1 MINIEDYKSYYQD
14 NNDFFI
20 LLIENNSLVYDRLS
34 DVFKVLG
41 FIEMMVDMYTK
52 IDEELEVI
60 FETGFSYLHEQIEQ
74 IKVYYKNYFKGNFIK
89 FESYAQLINYG
100 LYLDDLTEALQEKE
114 LLHKETKEAIVKL
127 GQAIENILIKQ
138 EKYNDEDIDR
148 FDLIVGEFVNSSNP
162 IYTTQEI
169 FAMIVEELEL

>member
-14 NNDFFI
+14 NHDFFA

-41 FIEMMVDMYTK
+41 FIEMMVDMYKK
-52 IDEELEVI
+52 IDEELEII
-60 FETGFSYLHEQIEQ
+60 FETGFSYFHEQIEQ
-74 IKVYYKNYFKGNFIK
+74 IKIYYKDYFKGNFIK
-89 FESYAQLINYG
+89 FERYAQLINYN
-100 LYLDDLTEALQEKE
+100 LYLDDLKEALNEKE
-114 LLHKETKEAIVKL
+114 LLNNETKEGL
-127 GQAIENILIKQ
+127 TELEQEIENILVKQ
-138 EKYNDEDIDR
+138 EKFNDDDINR
-148 FDLIVGEFVNSSNP
+148 FDLMVGELVNSSEP

>member
-14 NNDFFI
+14 NNDFFA

-41 FIEMMVDMYTK
+41 FIEMMVDMYQK
-52 IDEELEVI
+52 IDEELEII
-60 FETGFSYLHEQIEQ
+60 FETGFSYFHEQIEQ
-74 IKVYYKNYFKGNFIK
+74 IKIYYKDYFKGNFIK
-89 FESYAQLINYG
+89 FERYAQLINYS
-100 LYLDDLTEALQEKE
+100 LYLDDLEEALNEKE
-114 LLHKETKEAIVKL
+114 LLNKETKEALTGL
-127 GQAIENILIKQ
+127 GQEIENILIKQ
-138 EKYNDEDIDR
+138 EKFSDEDIDR
-148 FDLIVGEFVNSSNP
+148 FDLIVGELVNSSNP